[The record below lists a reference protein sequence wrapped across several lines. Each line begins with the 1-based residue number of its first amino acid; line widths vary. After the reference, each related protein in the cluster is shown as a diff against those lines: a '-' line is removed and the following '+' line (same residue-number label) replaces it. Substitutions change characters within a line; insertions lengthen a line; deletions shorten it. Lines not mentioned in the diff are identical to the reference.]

1 MVKKLALVLVVLA
14 VVGAV
19 AVGCVPPSE
28 EAVSSD
34 KCMMAI
40 MYSGGV
46 PVKVWENV
54 NSFDVSSLGGYVFFS
69 DSNGNQISTSP
80 GTEVVI
86 IEFNPSNREQ
96 ILKEYGLIPAKLSDE
111 TKPAESFTP

>member
-1 MVKKLALVLVVLA
+1 VKKLALVLVALV
-14 VVGAV
+14 VVGAI

-28 EAVSSD
+28 EAVSND
-34 KCMMAI
+34 KCMMVI

-46 PVKVWENV
+46 PVKVWENISNYGTGQSWV
-54 NSFDVSSLGGYVFFS
+54 EFTDC
-69 DSNGNQISTSP
+69 NGNRLFSTS
-80 GTEVVI
+80 GTEVLF
-86 IEFNPSNREQ
+86 IEFIPSNREQ

>member
-1 MVKKLALVLVVLA
+1 MVKKLALVLVALA

-19 AVGCVPPSE
+19 AVGCVPPSGQ
-28 EAVSSD
+28 AVSND
-34 KCMMAI
+34 KCVMAI

-54 NSFDVSSLGGYVFFS
+54 S
-69 DSNGNQISTSP
+69 DYRTGQSWVDFTDCNGNRLFSTS
-80 GTEVVI
+80 GTEVLF
-86 IEFNPSNREQ
+86 IEFNPSNRDQ

-111 TKPAESFTP
+111 TKPAESSTP